1 MKSIKMKSRNGRA
14 GICNTIS
21 SILHLFV
28 SQWPCSTL
36 SLILLL
42 FSTHASAGD
51 LADIS
56 ADHLEYLSQSNTYIA
71 RGSVKIILEDASL
84 SADEMRLDSN
94 TNDAVVTGNVIY
106 EDNESVIKA
115 ERIELNLK
123 TKIGTIYDD
132 YIFYKKS
139 NFYLRS
145 SEIRKTGKETFFL
158 DDATVTTCDAEPP
171 AWHISAKNI
180 SVRQH
185 KYLSGRHGLLNIR
198 NVPVLYTPYFYAP
211 LIRERQTGL
220 LFPSFGYSS
229 DKGYYYKQGL
239 FWAIEKNQ
247 DATLYLD
254 YYGKKGFGKGLDYRY
269 ELARGAGGELWMYHV
284 KDRDPSR
291 SLAEIMAYHNQEL
304 PYDISGY
311 FKAHAVNEYDYYET
325 MGSTSSSRFGLSTW
339 ETTRFG
345 IASEERLQKYLESNL
360 HISKQYGYGR
370 LYLLAQGRQSLE
382 ESSSE
387 IPQSLPEIGFTLDTV
402 SKGFFS
408 FNMAASAINFW
419 KEEGAEARRL
429 DIYPNLY
436 LSYGRLLNLTQKVG
450 LRETAY
456 FLTKP
461 NEYENR
467 LIYDLETRLTTRLF
481 RKYSS
486 FIHIIEPS
494 LQYTYIPSIDQEK
507 IPFFDSTDEI
517 LKTNSLTYALTN
529 RMSGSGPNNIESRF
543 RLSQSYTLLETDEP
557 FSPLLAEA
565 TLSAGNLNLG
575 INASYD
581 IDDTIL
587 TDFIGSITLTGKKG
601 FASIG
606 KNLRQ
611 TTELD
616 QYTVEAGIYRPIKII
631 NWSVPADLRGKL
643 WYDAENGRI
652 QELNVSSTYKKQC
665 WGISVAFKQRPEKY
679 EIMFAVELTG
689 LGSFSIA
696 QLPKFQ

>member
-1 MKSIKMKSRNGRA
+1 MRLRNHKA
-14 GICNTIS
+14 GTCNTLS
-21 SILHLFV
+21 SIRRLIV
-28 SQWPCSTL
+28 SRWLCFIL

-42 FSTHASAGD
+42 FSNHAAAAD

-56 ADHLEYLSQSNTYIA
+56 ADHLEYLSQSNTFIA
-71 RGSVKIILEDASL
+71 KGSVKIIFEDASL
-84 SADEMRLDSN
+84 SADEMRLDGN
-94 TNDAVVTGNVIY
+94 TDDAVVTGNVIY
-106 EDNESVIKA
+106 EDNESVIRA
-115 ERIELNLK
+115 ERIEFNLK

-139 NFYLRS
+139 NFHMRS
-145 SEIRKTGKETFFL
+145 TEIRKTGKETFFL
-158 DDATVTTCDAEPP
+158 NDATVTTCDEEPP
-171 AWHISAKNI
+171 AWHISAKKI

-211 LIRERQTGL
+211 LIRERHTGL

-229 DKGYYYKQGL
+229 DKGYYYKQGF
-239 FWAIEKNQ
+239 FWAIKDNQ

-254 YYGKKGFGKGLDYRY
+254 YYGKKGFGEGLDYRY
-269 ELARGAGGELWMYHV
+269 KLAQGASGELWMYHL
-284 KDRDPSR
+284 KDRSPFR
-291 SLAEIMAYHNQEL
+291 SLAEIKAYHNQEL
-304 PYDISGY
+304 PYNISGY
-311 FKAHAVNEYDYYET
+311 LKVHAVNEYDYYET
-325 MGSTSSSRFGLSTW
+325 IGSTSSDRFGLSNW
-339 ETTRFG
+339 EPTRFG

-360 HISKQYGYGR
+360 HVSKQYGYGR

-387 IPQSLPEIGFTLDTV
+387 IPQSLPEIGFILDTV

-408 FNMAASAINFW
+408 FNMAATAVNFR
-419 KEEGAEARRL
+419 KEEGVEARRL

-436 LSYGRLLNLTQKVG
+436 FSYGRLFNLTQKIG

-456 FLTKP
+456 FLTRP
-461 NEYENR
+461 REYEDR
-467 LIYDLETRLTTRLF
+467 LIYDLESTLTTRLF
-481 RKYSS
+481 QKYSS

-507 IPFFDSTDEI
+507 IPFFDSADEI

-529 RMSGSGPNNIESRF
+529 RISGSGSNNIESRF
-543 RLSQSYTLLETDEP
+543 RLSQSYSLLETDEP

-565 TLSAGNLNLG
+565 TLSASNLNLG

-665 WGISVAFKQRPEKY
+665 WGISMAFKQRPEKY

-689 LGSFSIA
+689 LGSFSLA
-696 QLPKFQ
+696 RLPTFQ